1 MAKNKKYKTI
11 VNKREIDLLN
21 KYYEIDNE
29 NRIATMPLHY
39 EKASDLINNKIISKD
54 NYLFDYDELT
64 LINDMIKRIP
74 IMYKVNIDLQIDD
87 YEDYDSKELL
97 AGFNDAMELNQYNYQ
112 RENRFKFLKAAILL
126 LVGISILFTMAYA
139 KLNGLFGSDDRASVY
154 SEILDII
161 GWVFI
166 WEMVT
171 VAFLT
176 PSELGVNSNMFKLRV
191 RNVSFSNSNK
201 EILATENLTDKA
213 REWDSE
219 RRIEKAS
226 RLALLIS
233 GVSFLSLGS
242 IDLIDLLTSLPSYF
256 SVYEGEVTASA
267 IFTLIGLTALTV
279 VITIVE
285 IFGGISALRMYASKR
300 VKKVFPIIFS
310 VLLFAVLII
319 KVSLFGISTTSGFAR
334 NIIAIILDL
343 FYFFGLYSYIIIERN
358 KRKNDQKIV
367 KDSENSTKIEEN
379 DIKK

>member
-29 NRIATMPLHY
+29 NRVATMPLHY
-39 EKASDLINNKIISKD
+39 ERASDLINNKIISKD
-54 NYLFDYDELT
+54 NYLFDYEELT

-87 YEDYDSKELL
+87 YEDYDPKELL
-97 AGFNDAMELNQYNYQ
+97 AGFNDQMELNQYNFQ

-126 LVGISILFTMAYA
+126 LVGITILFTMAYA

-154 SEILDII
+154 SEIFDIV

-191 RNVSFSNSNK
+191 RKVSFSNSNR
-201 EILATENLTDKA
+201 EILAMEDLFDKA

-226 RLALLIS
+226 RLALLLS
-233 GVSFLSLGS
+233 GVAILSLGS
-242 IDLIDLLTSLPSYF
+242 IDLIDLLTSLPRYL
-256 SVYEGEVTASA
+256 SVYEGEITASA
-267 IFTLIGLTALTV
+267 VFTLIGLTALTV
-279 VITIVE
+279 VIPIVE

-300 VKKVFPIIFS
+300 VRKVFPIIFS
-310 VLLFAVLII
+310 VLLLAVLIVKI
-319 KVSLFGISTTSGFAR
+319 SFFGIPTTNGFAR
-334 NIIAIILDL
+334 NIIAIGLDL
-343 FYFFGLYSYIIIERN
+343 FYFFGLYSHIIIERK
-358 KRKNDQKIV
+358 KRKNDQKII
-367 KDSENSTKIEEN
+367 KDSENSTKIDEN
-379 DIKK
+379 DIKI

>member
-1 MAKNKKYKTI
+1 MTKNKKYKTI

-54 NYLFDYDELT
+54 NYLFDYEELT

-87 YEDYDSKELL
+87 YEDYDPKELL
-97 AGFNDAMELNQYNYQ
+97 SGFNDAMELNQYNYQ

-191 RNVSFSNSNK
+191 RNISFSNSNK

-233 GVSFLSLGS
+233 GVSFLSLRS

-285 IFGGISALRMYASKR
+285 VFGGISALRMYASKR

-367 KDSENSTKIEEN
+367 KDSENSTKIDEN
-379 DIKK
+379 DIKN